1 MLVFLG
7 NLVDLSLEAAPWL
20 ALGLVA
26 TALIRAVVPDAMM
39 KKWVGGRGVGSV
51 LRAAIVGAPLPLCSC
66 GVIPAAVGLRRQ
78 GASPGATASFLV
90 ATPETGV
97 DSLAISYAMLG
108 PFLTIAR
115 PIAALVSA
123 VVTGLMVQAVAVKQ
137 AVASVAGAAGASGAT
152 VELSITNGNDEY
164 GKNGAAD
171 TMPSTA
177 GEACCGS
184 GSCCSSDHGGE
195 PGDHKDPLR
204 ERLGEGM
211 RFATSQLLDDI
222 ALWIVVGL
230 LIAAAMVTLLDPAA
244 LAGIGSG
251 PLAMGVMAV
260 VGIPM
265 YVCSTGATPL
275 AAGLLLAGVSP
286 GTVLV
291 LLLAGPATNIAT
303 IGVVK
308 RELGLAAAGMYLA
321 GIAGVSIAIGM
332 TVDAIASAWS
342 IDTIAQASAS
352 DSGVPV
358 VLAWTSLVALVLL
371 AIRPLRRKLLW

>member
-1 MLVFLG
+1 MNKFLH
-7 NLVDLSLEAAPWL
+7 NLLDLSLEAAPWL

-26 TALIRAVVPDAMM
+26 TALIRALVPDEVM
-39 KKWVGGRGVGSV
+39 KKWIGGRGFGSV
-51 LRAAIVGAPLPLCSC
+51 LRASIVGAPLPLCSC

-108 PFLTIAR
+108 PFLTIVR
-115 PIAALVSA
+115 PIAAVVSA
-123 VVTGLMVQAVAVKQ
+123 VATGLAVQAVAVKR
-137 AVASVAGAAGASGAT
+137 AVASVAGAGGGTVAVSIAGSNT
-152 VELSITNGNDEY
+152 DPSPISMT
-164 GKNGAAD
+164 AD
-171 TMPSTA
+171 D
-177 GEACCGS
+177 GCCDG
-184 GSCCSSDHGGE
+184 GGCCSSDADGKPSDQKG
-195 PGDHKDPLR
+195 PLR
-204 ERLGEGM
+204 ERLAEGM

-244 LAGIGSG
+244 LASVGSG
-251 PLAMGVMAV
+251 PLAMLVMAV

-308 RELGLAAAGMYLA
+308 RELGMPAAAAYLG
-321 GIAGVSIAIGM
+321 GIAGVSIAIGLA
-332 TVDAIASAWS
+332 VDAIAAAWS

-352 DSGVPV
+352 GTGVPK
-358 VLAWTSLVALVLL
+358 VLAWASLVALVLL

>member
-1 MLVFLG
+1 MNG
-7 NLVDLSLEAAPWL
+7 WRE
-20 ALGLVA
+20 GL
-26 TALIRAVVPDAMM
+26 
-39 KKWVGGRGVGSV
+39 
-51 LRAAIVGAPLPLCSC
+51 
-66 GVIPAAVGLRRQ
+66 
-78 GASPGATASFLV
+78 
-90 ATPETGV
+90 
-97 DSLAISYAMLG
+97 
-108 PFLTIAR
+108 
-115 PIAALVSA
+115 
-123 VVTGLMVQAVAVKQ
+123 
-137 AVASVAGAAGASGAT
+137 
-152 VELSITNGNDEY
+152 
-164 GKNGAAD
+164 
-171 TMPSTA
+171 
-177 GEACCGS
+177 
-184 GSCCSSDHGGE
+184 
-195 PGDHKDPLR
+195 
-204 ERLGEGM
+204 

-251 PLAMGVMAV
+251 PLAMLVMAM

-308 RELGLAAAGMYLA
+308 RELGMPAAGMYLA

-332 TVDAIASAWS
+332 AVDAIASAWN

-352 DSGVPV
+352 GSGVPV
-358 VLAWTSLVALVLL
+358 ALAWASLIALVLL
-371 AIRPLRRKLLW
+371 AIRPLRRKLLR